1 MAVDVTAHPVF
12 DGTFSLDAVA
22 SAAHALVDQL
32 HDEAMTTI
40 AALAASWDQPADDVA
55 AEESDEPVTYTDPAT
70 WSVEDDGDDPYGDED
85 EDDDVRVLPVVELPA
100 LRPQLRRAAA
110 DVAARVG
117 QRPVSAAAR
126 ALAGAPTDAFGVP
139 AQDDRQS
146 IAS

>member
-40 AALAASWDQPADDVA
+40 AALAASWDQPADVVP

-70 WSVEDDGDDPYGDED
+70 WSVEDDGDDQYGDED

-100 LRPQLRRAAA
+100 LQPQLRRAAA
-110 DVAARVG
+110 DVTARVE

-126 ALAGAPTDAFGVP
+126 ALAGAPTDEFGVP

>member
-1 MAVDVTAHPVF
+1 MDVTAHPVF

-40 AALAASWDQPADDVA
+40 AALAASWDKPADDDVA

-70 WSVEDDGDDPYGDED
+70 WSVEDDSDDQYGDED
-85 EDDDVRVLPVVELPA
+85 EDDEVRVLPVVELPA

-110 DVAARVG
+110 NVTARVE

-126 ALAGAPTDAFGVP
+126 ALAGAPTDEFGVP

>member
-1 MAVDVTAHPVF
+1 VHVTAQPLF

-22 SAAHALVDQL
+22 SAAHAVVEQL

-40 AALAASWDQPADDVA
+40 AALAAGWDQPAVDA
-55 AEESDEPVTYTDPAT
+55 PAEESDEPVTYTDPAT
-70 WSVEDDGDDPYGDED
+70 WSVQDDSDDLYED

-110 DVAARVG
+110 AVTARAE

-126 ALAGAPTDAFGVP
+126 ALASAPTDEFGVT
-139 AQDDRQS
+139 AHDDRQFV
-146 IAS
+146 AS

>member
-40 AALAASWDQPADDVA
+40 AALAASWDQPADVVP

-70 WSVEDDGDDPYGDED
+70 WSVEDDGDDQYGDED

-110 DVAARVG
+110 DVTARVE

-126 ALAGAPTDAFGVP
+126 ALAGAPTDEFGVP
-139 AQDDRQS
+139 TRDDRQS